1 MKCPKCSYI
10 GFEATDRCRNCGYDF
25 TLAREDHPTPVLALR
40 SGEADGPLTDLAL
53 RATPAAPR
61 SSSARAPLDLDR
73 VIGEPQGSDLPLFD
87 GDARE
92 PADELASPA
101 AAPRRA
107 PARRPAPDSGRPR
120 RPRETDEGSAA
131 TLDLPLPEA
140 REAAPVAD
148 ARASAPRVELG
159 PAPPGPRVLAAL
171 LDTLLLASI
180 DVLVVYFTVRL
191 VGLALAEWTALP
203 LLPLAAFV
211 LLLNGGYLV
220 AFTIAGG
227 QTIGKMAFGLRVVP
241 ESDGYLSLGRAVV
254 RAFGAIASACCLGAG
269 LLPALLQEGGRSIPD
284 RLADTRV
291 IRVA

>member
-10 GFEATDRCRNCGYDF
+10 GFEATDRCRNCGYEF
-25 TLAREDHPTPVLALR
+25 ALAREEPPAPELALR

-61 SSSARAPLDLDR
+61 GSSAKAPLDLDR
-73 VIGEPQGSDLPLFD
+73 VIGEPQAPDLPLFD
-87 GDARE
+87 GDPREARDE
-92 PADELASPA
+92 PASPA

-107 PARRPAPDSGRPR
+107 PARRPAPDIGRPR
-120 RPRETDEGSAA
+120 RPRETDDGTAG
-131 TLDLPLPEA
+131 TLSLPLPET
-140 REAAPVAD
+140 REPAPIAA
-148 ARASAPRVELG
+148 ARASALGAELA
-159 PAPPGPRVLAAL
+159 PAPPVPRVLAAV
-171 LDTLLLASI
+171 LDTLLLTSI
-180 DVLVVYFTVRL
+180 NVLVVYFTVRL

-203 LLPLAAFV
+203 LLPLSAFF

-220 AFTIAGG
+220 AFTVAGG

-241 ESDGYLSLGRAVV
+241 ESDGYLSLGRATV

-269 LLPALLQEGGRSIPD
+269 LLPALLQEGGRSVPD